1 MEIELEKRRI
11 EELDILKGIGIVLMV
26 LDHCIAWGEGVFI
39 HSLIQSFHMPL
50 FFFAS
55 GFLLKK
61 RSVKETMK
69 SKTKS
74 VLLPHFYFATFYAC
88 VFILF
93 FLLGKRGGRNAK
105 KCRISLFFFNE
116 IRIYSVCFAYLVSA
130 SVVYCRNSVFNN
142 K

>member
-1 MEIELEKRRI
+1 MENGLEKRRI
-11 EELDILKGIGIVLMV
+11 EELDILKGIGISLMV
-26 LDHCIAWGEGVFI
+26 LDHCMAWGESVFI

-61 RSVKETMK
+61 RSVKETIK

-74 VLLPHFYFATFYAC
+74 VLFPHFYFAAFYAC
-88 VFILF
+88 VFVLL
-93 FLLGKRGGRNAK
+93 FLLGKRGGGNAK
-105 KCRISLFFFNE
+105 ECRISLFFFNG
-116 IRIYSVCFAYLVSA
+116 IRIYSVCFTYLVFA
-130 SVVYCRNSVFNN
+130 SVVYCRSFVFNN